1 MYLYIVDELFVL
13 QVESH
18 EFANVC
24 GDNDRSIF
32 GTPNCFGKDQV
43 VRCGNLAKLL
53 LLASSKHFIRIEEPD
68 VGLLFILVETHYMLV
83 TVGE

>member
-18 EFANVC
+18 EFTNVC

-32 GTPNCFGKDQV
+32 GTPNCFGEDQV

-53 LLASSKHFIRIEEPD
+53 LLASGKHFIRIEEPD
-68 VGLLFILVETHYMLV
+68 VGLLFILVETHDMLV

>member
-18 EFANVC
+18 EFPNVC

-32 GTPNCFGKDQV
+32 GTPNCFGEDQV

-53 LLASSKHFIRIEEPD
+53 LLASGKHFIRIEEPD
-68 VGLLFILVETHYMLV
+68 VGLLFILVETHDMLV

>member
-1 MYLYIVDELFVL
+1 MYLYIIDELFVL

-18 EFANVC
+18 EFPNVC

-32 GTPNCFGKDQV
+32 GTPNCFGEDQV

-53 LLASSKHFIRIEEPD
+53 LLASGKHFIRIEEPD
-68 VGLLFILVETHYMLV
+68 VGLLFILVETHDMLV